1 MITTEEPLFDE
12 IQKKS
17 IIENNF
23 SYKLYRNL
31 NKDIEYKNDVDL
43 FIHWYNIGIKED
55 RIYSVETFNQKYKDL
70 INLDNEEK
78 IINWML
84 NDIYINKNNLI
95 GREIVN
101 NIYEVLIDLSCPKI
115 KLDKGISLIIR
126 AKNEQKTLRYC
137 IESVV
142 DLVDEIIL
150 VDNNSTDLTL
160 DIMKEY
166 ESKYK
171 KIKVYQ
177 YKIENLKIGVEHSK
191 VYKNKNKNKKTIATF
206 YNWCLSKATKYNV
219 IKWDADFI
227 CIKNNFNE
235 LVNMF
240 DLKNREDKFAIWFT
254 GYTLFENKN
263 NFYLNYD
270 SYYNE
275 YRIYSYKNGFEW
287 SEAMK
292 CEYVEP
298 YVKSCLENTYK
309 YNYPLFYEIKSTSV
323 DEFDGRSS
331 MIDNRDITDL
341 DILNKIKN
349 NENTYQTIFFDTKL
363 LVPKKIIIITPSL
376 DIGGGNQFIINM
388 YTFYKSL
395 GMNIIVSPLN
405 KYAISE
411 KFNCITPTD
420 IKYNIN
426 YCYIENYKPDFLILN
441 TYYTLSSNDII
452 NLSKITKIIFVTH
465 SDVAFSN
472 KYIKQ
477 SNIYFDK
484 IITVNNYTKK
494 KLEVK
499 LNINSSKFFI
509 LSNYI
514 NIEINEQIKNKK
526 LYKFGVISRF
536 STDKN
541 IPMFILSLIKIFKKY
556 PNYKCHLIGGFNKNY
571 DDYLKF
577 LCIENNIQNNV
588 IFEGIQTHV
597 IKYYEMLDFIIL
609 PSVSEG
615 CPYNLI
621 ESLTLGI
628 PIIASDVGGNNELIE
643 HEKNGI
649 LYPYEGIKEFE
660 KDTIYINNY
669 DSQLSIIGY
678 FINDENFDKKY
689 NLLNNFKEHKVYLPN
704 HVICKNKET
713 NICLEECDEC
723 KEIISKTILFN
734 KNMENITNSI
744 IKMIEYDDEKIL
756 QIKKNG
762 IEFIKNNFNKNL
774 YCKQLLKIIF

>member
-1 MITTEEPLFDE
+1 MITLEDPLFDE

-17 IIENNF
+17 IMENNF
-23 SYKLYRNL
+23 SYNLYKNL
-31 NKDIEYKNDVDL
+31 NKDIEDKNEVEL
-43 FIHWYNIGIKED
+43 FLHWYNIGRYED
-55 RIYSVETFNQKYKDL
+55 RIYSIETFQQKYKDRN
-70 INLDNEEK
+70 NLDNEEK

-101 NIYEVLIDLSCPKI
+101 NIYEVLIDLSCSKI

-160 DIMKEY
+160 NIMKEY
-166 ESKYK
+166 ESKFK

-177 YKIENLKIGVEHSK
+177 YKIENLKIGNEHSK

-254 GYTLFENKN
+254 GYTLFENN
-263 NFYLNYD
+263 NDYYLKYN

-287 SEAMK
+287 SEAIK

-298 YVKSCLENTYK
+298 YVKSCLINIHTYDH
-309 YNYPLFYEIKSTSV
+309 PLFYEIKSTSI
-323 DEFDGRSS
+323 DEFVGRSS
-331 MIDNRDITDL
+331 MIDSRDIVDFE
-341 DILNKIKN
+341 ILNKIKN
-349 NENTYQTIFFDTKL
+349 NEIISNVLYFDKNL
-363 LVPKKIIIITPSL
+363 LIPKKIIIITPSL

-395 GMNIIVSPLN
+395 GMNIVVNPLN
-405 KYAISE
+405 KSSISE
-411 KFNCITPTD
+411 KFKCITYTD

-426 YCYIENYKPDFLILN
+426 YDYIENFKPDLLILN
-441 TYYTLSSNDII
+441 TYYNLSSNDIAS
-452 NLSKITKIIFVTH
+452 LSKITKIIFVTH

-472 KYIKQ
+472 KYIKK
-477 SNIYFDK
+477 SNLYFDK
-484 IITVNNYTKK
+484 IITVNNRTKE
-494 KLEVK
+494 KLEIK
-499 LNINSSKFFI
+499 LNINNSKFFK
-509 LSNYI
+509 LTNYI
-514 NIEINEQIKNKK
+514 DITINEQIKNTKVH
-526 LYKFGVISRF
+526 KFGVISRF
-536 STDKN
+536 SVDKN

-556 PNYKCHLIGGFNKNY
+556 PHYKCHLIGGFNQNY
-571 DDYLKF
+571 DNYLKF
-577 LCIENNIQNNV
+577 LCIENDIQNNV
-588 IFEGIQTHV
+588 IFEGIQPDV

-628 PIIASDVGGNNELIE
+628 PVIASDVGGNNELIE
-643 HEKNGI
+643 NEKNGF
-649 LYPYEGIKEFE
+649 LYKYEGIKEFE
-660 KDTIYINNY
+660 EDTIYINNY

-678 FINDENFDKKY
+678 YINNENFDIKY
-689 NLLNNFKEHKVYLPN
+689 TLSNTFKEHKVYLPS
-704 HVICKNKET
+704 HVKCKNKEN
-713 NICLEECDEC
+713 NICLEDCDNC
-723 KEIISKTILFN
+723 KEIITKTIIFN

-762 IEFIKNNFNKNL
+762 IDFIKNNFNKNL
-774 YCKQLLKIIF
+774 YYNQLLQIVS